1 MSLMR
6 WTYKQQMSG
15 VALKEFQVPSVGK
28 SLKVV
33 KVGEKIPI
41 QVYELFTSGRGNPQ
55 GQTTTVFYYG
65 NAPMPEEAPAPPPSL
80 KMPSGK
86 ELFLQKDFKFD
97 VLESNAMPKDKRL
110 KKENLSNNKTV
121 MWLGLIVVGYFA
133 YKYYNKK

>member
-15 VALKEFQVPSVGK
+15 VALKEFEVPSIGK
-28 SLKVV
+28 RLKIV

-65 NAPMPEEAPAPPPSL
+65 NPPMPEEAPAPPPSL

-86 ELFLQKDFKFD
+86 ELFLQKDFDFD
-97 VLESNAMPKDKRL
+97 VLDSIAMPKPQPV
-110 KKENLSNNKTV
+110 KERLSNNKTV

>member
-6 WTYKQQMSG
+6 WTYKNQTSG

-28 SLKVV
+28 SLKIV

-55 GQTTTVFYYG
+55 GNTQTVYYYG
-65 NAPMPEEAPAPPPSL
+65 NAPMPEEAPAPPPTLQS
-80 KMPSGK
+80 PSGK
-86 ELFLQKDFKFD
+86 RLEIKKDFTFD
-97 VLESNAMPKDKRL
+97 VLESNAMPKGRL

>member
-41 QVYELFTSGRGNPQ
+41 QVWELYSHSRGMPEAQ
-55 GQTTTVFYYG
+55 ITTEFHYG
-65 NAPMPEEAPAPPPSL
+65 NAPMPEEAPAPPPTLQS
-80 KMPSGK
+80 PSGK
-86 ELFLQKDFKFD
+86 RLEIKKDFTFD
-97 VLESNAMPKDKRL
+97 VLESNAMPKGRL